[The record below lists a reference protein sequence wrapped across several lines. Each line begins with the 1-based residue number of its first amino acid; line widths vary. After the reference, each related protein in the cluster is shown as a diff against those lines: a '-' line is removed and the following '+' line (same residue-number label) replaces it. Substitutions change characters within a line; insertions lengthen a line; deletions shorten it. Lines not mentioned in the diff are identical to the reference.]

1 MQYIVSESLLFNFT
15 ILFLRFSLTFNLQTL
30 YHRVIISLAKKGG
43 IFMTKVV
50 VRNGNV
56 DGALRNLKAANS
68 KDGSLAQLREKQD
81 GYLKPGVRRRNAKK
95 EGIKNARRRN
105 RRENRDY

>member
-1 MQYIVSESLLFNFT
+1 MF
-15 ILFLRFSLTFNLQTL
+15 
-30 YHRVIISLAKKGG
+30 LAKKGG

-95 EGIKNARRRN
+95 EGIKNAKRRF
-105 RRENRDY
+105 RRENRGY